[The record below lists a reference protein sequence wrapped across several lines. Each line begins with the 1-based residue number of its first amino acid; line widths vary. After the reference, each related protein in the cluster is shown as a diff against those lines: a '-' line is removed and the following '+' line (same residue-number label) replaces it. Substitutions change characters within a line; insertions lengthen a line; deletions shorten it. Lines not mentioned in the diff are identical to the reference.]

1 MVGILV
7 SGGTL
12 GPLSVGVPSELV
24 RSSLGAR
31 GDLVCSKLSLAGG
44 TGGSLLSRRSR
55 LPENRPL
62 ILSKT

>member
-12 GPLSVGVPSELV
+12 GPLSIGLPNELV

-31 GDLVCSKLSLAGG
+31 GDLVCS
-44 TGGSLLSRRSR
+44 
-55 LPENRPL
+55 
-62 ILSKT
+62 